1 MSARVGLSNGPGG
14 DPARPE
20 CQGRQPEG
28 AWKTTARDSL
38 SRRNG
43 KTHSAPGEA
52 RLSRSL
58 PTPLR
63 PKRRRIVPARR
74 KSMRHDGLL
83 SPDPRPP
90 ILAP

>member
-28 AWKTTARDSL
+28 AWKTIARDSL

-43 KTHSAPGEA
+43 NTIQAPGEA
-52 RLSRSL
+52 RLSRAL
-58 PTPLR
+58 PNRFFRSGAEGRASPLR
-63 PKRRRIVPARR
+63 LTRRHP
-74 KSMRHDGLL
+74 LPL
-83 SPDPRPP
+83 SGVAFSGNPP
-90 ILAP
+90 